1 MKMAKRALSLFLALA
16 MMFGMVA
23 VSASATPL
31 GSLTNY
37 EIDEQ
42 TNPYTSKIGLEFY
55 RYNSDSDLYDEKI
68 TDNVVEPG
76 EEILVMIHAQ
86 ANFYLHNLNALI
98 LWQNDSF
105 LQPLKANTRWTKFST
120 YEYATDATQE
130 VYTTVFNSADFW
142 WGWEDDT
149 DEDGNVRWMAK
160 NQLGVSVADVSD
172 KGEDGSAYFFM
183 REKLPHEL
191 RGDRLDDITTYTK
204 DNWSKGLSN
213 YNLYF
218 TSTKARTPTAWLAK
232 TYQPTIGFMLK
243 VSDDATPGQTARIY
257 IPEES
262 VATGDTYLDRTRV
275 TNTMLTWNGIKT
287 DPSKDG
293 DTLSPVAYY
302 YCWYDGETSDT
313 KFEGRPT
320 TDRKAI
326 KYDLSDSDKTL
337 RIAGGGTPSTPA
349 NYESVNTAYNS
360 AKAMYDAKVD
370 SAYLYNDTT
379 RTALKAAMDQYTSL
393 DKALTSDQQA
403 TVDAVTTALNNAMN
417 NSVKNGADYSKL
429 SAAITTAET
438 EAKKT
443 SVYTASGIAAIN
455 AAIEAANAVVAANY
469 KIDEQA
475 KVDSAVT
482 ALNAAVEGAEK
493 YGAANY
499 TALTNAI
506 AAAKALKD
514 TKVGEKF
521 LYTDAS
527 RNAYQAEID
536 KAQAVVDAAYNADK
550 QDTVDQAVTALEA
563 AKSLLKKNPAD
574 FSEIE
579 AAKATVPADLDSY
592 TTASAA
598 KVTEAVTA
606 ADNLMKDDSLTIED
620 QAKVDAAAAAITKA
634 VSELQ
639 KKASKAELAAAI
651 AKLPTV
657 TEECATA
664 DSWTKYQAALAEANR
679 VNALADPS
687 AEEIAKAT
695 SDLLAAING
704 VVADDCDYS
713 ELDATIATANTK
725 VQAEY
730 TTKSWASFKAAL
742 DAAKAVE
749 RDMKLDA
756 AGENQDKI
764 DEANANLVNAMNA
777 LKKAANL
784 TALKAACDATPE
796 FNEVSATTATWAAYQ
811 EQMAKAKKLI
821 DDADLT
827 IDDQPEIDQVA
838 AALNA
843 AREALAERA
852 RCDYSA
858 ITNASKPE
866 LEQGAYTFAS
876 WKKYADAKA
885 AADALVAQNLYQDDA
900 GENQKAIAAA
910 AEAINKAVSEL
921 QLSTAAVTDVAFD
934 ASEYY
939 AVGAMEYK
947 FTVSTADGAPNKLRI
962 VYPDGL
968 TTSFDRKRA
977 TIETKDGYEVWTLTL
992 TLPAGEYKVLARF
1005 GKDWEKNDKGFEVAY
1020 AKYNKDVTFVVNG
1033 EGSNAEVSVGELVKF
1048 TVSVPNDGLKKIRI
1062 YYENTGVY
1070 STYDIADGTVNG
1082 DNVEF
1087 NIYRIYRKA
1096 GTDSIRLDVKTESGW
1111 TSTVANVT
1119 VTCA

>member
-23 VSASATPL
+23 VGANAGYTQPTKF
-31 GSLTNY
+31 GDLTNY
-37 EIDEQ
+37 NLDPE
-42 TNPYTSKIGLEFY
+42 TNPFSAKMGFTFY
-55 RYNSDSDLYDEKI
+55 RYNSKTGLYNEEI
-68 TDNVVEPG
+68 TDGVVNPG
-76 EEILVMIHAQ
+76 EYIFVMLNGQTNYYIATMQAVIL
-86 ANFYLHNLNALI
+86 Y
-98 LWQNDSF
+98 QNDTFFRPVICYDVKSDDPDDF
-105 LQPLKANTRWTKFST
+105 EEFI
-120 YEYATDATQE
+120 YAKDPS
-130 VYTTVFNSADFW
+130 NLD
-142 WGWEDDT
+142 
-149 DEDGNVRWMAK
+149 DEDVAFGVH
-160 NQLGVSVADVSD
+160 QLWKSEYRKPQTPSRLGDYHRFDLAVIDFADLP
-172 KGEDGSAYFFM
+172 EQSAYYGM
-183 REKLPHEL
+183 RLKLPWVL
-191 RGDRLDDITTYTK
+191 RGGMDREDSWHTAEDWIVPEYT
-204 DNWSKGLSN
+204 NF
-213 YNLYF
+213 NLVYLQSSSSGDYSYIP
-218 TSTKARTPTAWLAK
+218 TSYEPIGGFFFKISEDAK
-232 TYQPTIGFMLK
+232 
-243 VSDDATPGQTARIY
+243 PGETARIFMPQESFVTAY
-257 IPEES
+257 DYPEKYQQTKLS
-262 VATGDTYLDRTRV
+262 
-275 TNTMLTWNGIKT
+275 WNGGHYNGSLNSKLF
-287 DPSKDG
+287 DPVNRVYYG
-293 DTLSPVAYY
+293 DDPKECSTVI
-302 YCWYDGETSDT
+302 YD
-313 KFEGRPT
+313 
-320 TDRKAI
+320 
-326 KYDLSDSDKTL
+326 YSDSDKTL
-337 RIAGGGTPSTPA
+337 RIAGGETPSTPA

-360 AKAMYDAKVD
+360 AKAMYDAKVG

-379 RTALKAAMDQYTSL
+379 RNALKAAMDQYTSL

-417 NSVKNGADYSKL
+417 NPVKNGADYSKL
-429 SAAITTAET
+429 SAAIATAET

-469 KIDEQA
+469 KIDEQT

-574 FSEIE
+574 FSKIE

-598 KVTEAVTA
+598 KVTEAVAA

-620 QAKVDAAAAAITKA
+620 QAQVDAAAAAITKA
-634 VSELQ
+634 VNELQ

-664 DSWTKYQAALAEANR
+664 DSWAKYQAALAEANR
-679 VNALADPS
+679 VNALTDPS

-713 ELDATIATANTK
+713 ELDATIASADTK

-764 DEANANLVNAMNA
+764 DEANTNLVNAMKA

-784 TALKAACDATPE
+784 TALKAAYDATPE

-811 EQMAKAKKLI
+811 EQMAKAKRLI